1 MIRSGQRGKATVMI
15 NELLGTRLPLI
26 QAPMAGVQDASL
38 AAAVCNAG
46 GLGSLPCAMLSPEQI
61 ETEVSGLKEL
71 TERPFNLNFFCHRP
85 AAATE
90 AQQRA
95 WLSSLSG
102 YFDELGIDPPGV
114 LQTQSRQPFGAEA
127 LAVIEKVRPAVV
139 SFHFGLPDAEW
150 VARIKSWGTR
160 VLSTATT
167 VEEAVW
173 LADHGADAI
182 IAQGLEA
189 GGHRGSFLS
198 EDLTTQCGTLSLVP
212 RICAEVSLPVIAAG
226 GIVGPG
232 EVAAAV
238 ALGAAGVQAGTTF
251 LLCTEAGTSALHRCA
266 IKSPGA
272 GHTAVTNVFT
282 GRPARSIVNRLV
294 RELGPMASSAPPFPA
309 AANAVSALRRA
320 TEPDGCSDFT
330 PLWCGQN
337 TLGCREAPA
346 ADVVAYLAGGL
357 GEQRSGR
364 EL

>member
-1 MIRSGQRGKATVMI
+1 MI

-46 GLGSLPCAMLSPEQI
+46 GLGSLPCAMLSPELL
-61 ETEVSGLKEL
+61 ETEVSRLKAL
-71 TERPFNLNFFCHRP
+71 TDRPFNLNFFCHRP
-85 AAATE
+85 EAATE

-102 YFDELGIDPPGV
+102 FFAELGIDPPADV
-114 LQTQSRQPFGAEA
+114 EIRSRQPFGAKA
-127 LAVIEKVRPAVV
+127 LAVIEQLRPAVV
-139 SFHFGLPDAEW
+139 SFHFGLPEAES
-150 VARIKSWGTR
+150 VTRIKRCGTR

-173 LADHGADAI
+173 LADHGVDAI
-182 IAQGLEA
+182 IAQGMEA
-189 GGHRGSFLS
+189 GGHRGSFLN

-212 RICAEVSLPVIAAG
+212 RIRAAVSLPVVAAG
-226 GIVGPG
+226 GITGPR

-238 ALGAAGVQAGTTF
+238 ALGAAGVQAGTAF
-251 LLCTEAGTSALHRCA
+251 LLCEEATTSALHRAA
-266 IKSPGA
+266 IKGAGA
-272 GHTAVTNVFT
+272 GHTAITNVFT

-294 RELGPMASSAPPFPA
+294 RELGPLAPSAPPFPS
-309 AANAVSALRRA
+309 AANAVAALRRA
-320 TEPDGCSDFT
+320 AEPAGCSDFT

-346 ADVVAYLAGGL
+346 ADVLEYLAGGL
-357 GEQRSGR
+357 VDQRAGVNR
-364 EL
+364 D